1 MTIAEF
7 MYSSA
12 YKRIRRNVPLHEI
25 DIILA
30 SVLKASREFLY
41 SHPEYSLTKAQVTKL
56 TAQLTR
62 RQAGE
67 PIAYITG
74 TKEFYGLDFIVTPAV
89 LIPRPDTELLVESIL
104 KYVKNSSRDARS
116 RVSTATPI
124 IADIGTGSGNIA
136 IAVKH
141 ELQNHCSMI
150 ASDISATALHIAK
163 KNAVHNKTAIE
174 FYRSDVL
181 QNIPKKYNGKIDV
194 LICNAPYLTKTEA
207 RKKNLAFEPQV
218 ALTPTGSPTSI
229 IEQLLQQAPVYLKP
243 GGVLFLEM
251 GHRQAKQVSAL
262 CKKYF
267 PNSKTT
273 TYKDLGNFDRVV
285 VCKT

>member
-1 MTIAEF
+1 MTIGDIIF
-7 MYSSA
+7 PVRTGRDLSL
-12 YKRIRRNVPLHEI
+12 RIPLHEV

-30 SVLKASREFLY
+30 GVLKKSREFLY
-41 SHPEYSLTKAQVTKL
+41 SHPEHSLTEAHIAKL
-56 TAQLTR
+56 RSQLKR
-62 RQAGE
+62 RYNGE

-74 TKEFYGLDFIVTPAV
+74 IKEFYGLDFIVSPAV

-104 KYVKNSSRDARS
+104 AYADSQNRS
-116 RVSTATPI
+116 LLM
-124 IADIGTGSGNIA
+124 ADIGTGSGNIA
-136 IAVKH
+136 IAIKH

-150 ASDISATALHIAK
+150 ASDISITALGIAK
-163 KNAVHNKTAIE
+163 KNAVHNKTAID

-181 QNIPKKYNGKIDV
+181 KSLPKKYLGKVDV

-229 IEQLLQQAPVYLKP
+229 IEQLLQQAKTFLKP
-243 GGVLFLEM
+243 NGVIFLEM
-251 GHRQAKQVSAL
+251 GHRQARQVTAL

-267 PNSKTT
+267 PKAKTK
-273 TYKDLGNFDRVV
+273 TYKDLGKFDRVI
-285 VCKT
+285 VCRT

>member
-1 MTIAEF
+1 MTISEF
-7 MYSSA
+7 TYGPA
-12 YKRIRRNVPLHEI
+12 YKSIRRNVPLHEI

-30 SVLKASREFLY
+30 AVLKKSREFLY
-41 SHPEYSLTKAQVTKL
+41 SHPEYPLTKAHITKL
-56 TAQLTR
+56 TAQLKR
-62 RQAGE
+62 RGNGE

-74 TKEFYGLDFIVTPAV
+74 TKEFYGLDFIVNPAV

-104 KYVKNSSRDARS
+104 TYADSQKRS
-116 RVSTATPI
+116 LLM
-124 IADIGTGSGNIA
+124 ADIGTGSGNIA

-141 ELQNHCSMI
+141 ELQNRCVMI
-150 ASDISATALHIAK
+150 ASDISATALRIAK

-181 QNIPKKYNGKIDV
+181 KSIPKKYHGKLDI

-229 IEQLLQQAPVYLKP
+229 IEQLLQQAKEFLKP
-243 GGVLFLEM
+243 GGVIFLEM

-267 PNSKTT
+267 PKAKTK
-273 TYKDLGNFDRVV
+273 TYKDLGKFDRVV
-285 VCKT
+285 ECRLA